1 MSQIAEVLYRAA
13 DLYLWDGTS
22 APAGTPAWHGGALVP
37 DGKVEFSCRAVDAAC
52 EDLGVEPATV
62 HKMLAAMGCRY
73 RDPWQYPSNLSNAE
87 RQARRYQWLKFAAL
101 AAEQ

>member
-1 MSQIAEVLYRAA
+1 MSPIADVLHRAA

-22 APAGTPAWHGGALVP
+22 ASSGTSAWHGGAWVP
-37 DGKVEFSCRAVDAAC
+37 DGKVD
-52 EDLGVEPATV
+52 PATV
-62 HKMLAAMGCRY
+62 HKMLAAMGCQYGTPR
-73 RDPWQYPSNLSNAE
+73 QYPSSLNHFE

>member
-1 MSQIAEVLYRAA
+1 MSPIAEVLHRAA

-22 APAGTPAWHGGALVP
+22 ASSGTAAWHGGAWVP

-52 EDLGVEPATV
+52 EDLQVDPTTV

-73 RDPWQYPSNLSNAE
+73 GDPRQYSSLLSNAE
-87 RQARRYQWLKFAAL
+87 RQARRYQWLKFAAEV
-101 AAEQ
+101 AG

>member
-1 MSQIAEVLYRAA
+1 MSQIAEVLRRAA

-22 APAGTPAWHGGALVP
+22 GSAGTPAWHGVALVP

-52 EDLGVEPATV
+52 EDLDVDPATV

-73 RDPWQYPSNLSNAE
+73 GDPRQYSSLLSNAE

>member
-1 MSQIAEVLYRAA
+1 MSPIADVLHRAA

-22 APAGTPAWHGGALVP
+22 ASSGTSAWHGGAWVP
-37 DGKVEFSCRAVDAAC
+37 DGKVD
-52 EDLGVEPATV
+52 PATV
-62 HKMLAAMGCRY
+62 HKMLAAMGC
-73 RDPWQYPSNLSNAE
+73 QYGLNHFE